1 MMNRN
6 FILGLMFVSF
16 QLAANAQV
24 KIGDYVDDFNLKN
37 VDGSYYSLKNEKN
50 AKGFIVIF
58 TCNHCPFSQLYEQ
71 RIIALDNTYRP
82 QGFPVVAIN
91 PNDAQKVPED
101 SYEAMVKRARD
112 LRFPFPY
119 LHDETQ
125 QTARQF
131 GALRTPHV
139 FILIKDKENK
149 NAFKVAYIGAIDD
162 DPEDVKTNKIKYV
175 EEAVNALLK
184 GKQPKIQQTKAIG
197 CTIKWRS

>member
-197 CTIKWRS
+197 CTIKWKS

>member
-1 MMNRN
+1 MNRN